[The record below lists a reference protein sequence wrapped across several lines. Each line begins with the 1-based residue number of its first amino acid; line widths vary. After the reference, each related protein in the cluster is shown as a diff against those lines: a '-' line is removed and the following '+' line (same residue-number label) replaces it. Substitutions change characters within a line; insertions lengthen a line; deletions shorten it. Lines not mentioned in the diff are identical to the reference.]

1 MEKIPCVIF
10 DLDGTLCELG
20 DSPNPYN
27 HEGTETIRVDIY
39 KELMKVVDKH
49 YIDIIIL
56 TGRKRNEYGEITER
70 WLSENDIPYNLLIMQ
85 EGNTAEKN
93 EIYKEKE
100 LIKLKEN
107 YNIIMMYDDNPKVG
121 EVCEKLGI
129 PFYHCY

>member
-10 DLDGTLCELG
+10 DLDWTLCELW

-27 HEGTETIRVDIY
+27 HEWTETIRVDIY
-39 KELMKVVDKH
+39 KELMKIVDKH

-56 TGRKRNEYGEITER
+56 TGRKRNEYWEITER

-85 EGNTAEKN
+85 EWNTAEKN

-107 YNIIMMYDDNPKVG
+107 YNIIMMYDDNPKVW
-121 EVCEKLGI
+121 EVCEKLWI
-129 PFYHCY
+129 PFYPCY